1 MYLLRHSVYAL
12 VDALTG
18 KFVLVDELV
27 FVLYLMSVDDE
38 LVLVLVQV
46 LCFVLVQPLV
56 CDPIKQHLQPVKYP

>member
-27 FVLYLMSVDDE
+27 FVLYLMSVNDE

-46 LCFVLVQPLV
+46 LCFAKLSLSN
-56 CDPIKQHLQPVKYP
+56 HLFVTLSSNIYSL